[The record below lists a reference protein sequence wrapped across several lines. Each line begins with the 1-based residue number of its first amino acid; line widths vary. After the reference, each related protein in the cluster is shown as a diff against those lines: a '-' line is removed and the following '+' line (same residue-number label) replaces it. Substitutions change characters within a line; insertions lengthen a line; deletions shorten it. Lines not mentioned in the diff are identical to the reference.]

1 MKKSERDR
9 IKEKILSINPDRW
22 WGDDFDIRFYLIS
35 KLKSITNEFVLDVG
49 GGIGIVSSE
58 ISDSNTRINLDFSF
72 DELKTC
78 KLKTDNYIQNI
89 CGTMTDLPFKDFSF
103 DSVISSSVLQ
113 YARNSDVKK
122 NLIIYKNKINEY
134 PSVEKSLSEIHRI
147 LKPKGIFLI
156 DFSDGKKLKHNLSNE
171 EIEWLNADHL
181 LYYERFFSD
190 DKKILYT
197 RELIIHKEK
206 GLIKEYIRHKR
217 IYSAEDIIELLK
229 QTGFSRISV
238 SGKLSINSQQN
249 RNTGMMGD
257 RIIITATV
265 IT

>member
-1 MKKSERDR
+1 MKKLERDR

-147 LKPKGIFLI
+147 LKPKGKLFLVTPNNAFYKSYMLSYEELKNALSNCFSNFKISFYNTLPRLNKKHRKLNLANVIPKLSSKLI
-156 DFSDGKKLKHNLSNE
+156 DTEKIFKSLVKKSSANSYS
-171 EIEWLNADHL
+171 IA
-181 LYYERFFSD
+181 FFV
-190 DKKILYT
+190 
-197 RELIIHKEK
+197 EA
-206 GLIKEYIRHKR
+206 IR
-217 IYSAEDIIELLK
+217 
-229 QTGFSRISV
+229 
-238 SGKLSINSQQN
+238 N
-249 RNTGMMGD
+249 
-257 RIIITATV
+257 
-265 IT
+265 